1 MILVAASELPGWWRW
16 LDWMRRIRLHYNAPV
31 VLTFSLLALAILVL
45 DRWFWGTLTE
55 RLFVTAPPF
64 SIFDPLDYVRLVSHT
79 LGHGSLGH
87 LFSNLTM
94 ILLLG
99 PILEERYG
107 SADMLKMMLLTGLF
121 VGTLNTVIGRNG
133 LLGASSI
140 VFMYVTL
147 ISIVDLRRGSIPV
160 SFILVAIVFI
170 GNEIISAFGQDNIS
184 QIGHI
189 AGAVLGALFGFTL
202 SNGSE
207 ANWLVRLVRWVFDRF
222 WILAAVLAAAALLPA
237 LVLRILA
244 AVG

>member
-1 MILVAASELPGWWRW
+1 
-16 LDWMRRIRLHYNAPV
+16 
-31 VLTFSLLALAILVL
+31 LTFSLLALAVLVL
-45 DRWFWGTLTE
+45 DRWFWGALIE
-55 RLFVTAPPF
+55 GLFVTVPPF
-64 SIFDPLDYVRLVSHT
+64 SLFDPLDYIRLVSHT

-107 SADMLKMMLLTGLF
+107 SEDMLKMILLTGLF

-140 VFMYVTL
+140 VFMFITL

-170 GNEIISAFGQDNIS
+170 GNEIINAFGPDNIS
-184 QIGHI
+184 QVGHI
-189 AGAVLGALFGFTL
+189 AGALLGALFGFAL
-202 SNGSE
+202 SHGGE
-207 ANWLVRLVRWVFDRF
+207 PNWLVRAVHWVFDRF
-222 WILAAVLAAAALLPA
+222 WVLAAVLAAVAVLPA
-237 LVLRILA
+237 LVLLTLA
-244 AVG
+244 LVG